1 MTNVNTFLVAQTKKK
16 EKKKERKEE
25 EDVERLLL
33 LFNEA
38 KNLIHA
44 LVYLVNHID
53 N

>member
-16 EKKKERKEE
+16 KKKKERKEE

>member
-1 MTNVNTFLVAQTKKK
+1 MLINLFLKIKKK
-16 EKKKERKEE
+16 KKKKKERKEE

>member
-1 MTNVNTFLVAQTKKK
+1 MTNVNTFIFAHTKKK
-16 EKKKERKEE
+16 KKKKERKEE